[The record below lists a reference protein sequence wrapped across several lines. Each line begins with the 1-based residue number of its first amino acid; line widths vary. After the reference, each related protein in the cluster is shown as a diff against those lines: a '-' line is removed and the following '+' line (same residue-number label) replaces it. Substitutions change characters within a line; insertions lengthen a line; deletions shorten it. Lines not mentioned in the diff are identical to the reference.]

1 MAMHIVMEAAD
12 FAAWA
17 ALCGLSD
24 AEIARRLGCAR
35 NSVASWRIRG
45 APPYI
50 ALACA
55 ALSGGLAPWSPQ
67 NNIPSTSTGTEARSR
82 D

>member
-1 MAMHIVMEAAD
+1 MTAEE
-12 FAAWA
+12 FTAWA
-17 ALCGLSD
+17 ATSGLSD

-45 APPYI
+45 APTYV

-55 ALSGGLAPWSPQ
+55 ALSEGLAPW
-67 NNIPSTSTGTEARSR
+67 TERKQESCAES
-82 D
+82 